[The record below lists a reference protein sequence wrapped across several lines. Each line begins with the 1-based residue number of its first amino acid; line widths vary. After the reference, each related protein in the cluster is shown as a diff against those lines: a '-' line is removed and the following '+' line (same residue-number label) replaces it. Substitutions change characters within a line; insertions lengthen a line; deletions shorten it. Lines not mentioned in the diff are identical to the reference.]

1 MSKLALF
8 GGPKTVSA
16 EEDLFS
22 WPIVTPRMEA
32 AVLEVLR
39 KGKISALDI
48 TVEFEK
54 EFARWLGV
62 KYALAHNTGT
72 AAVHCALFGLGIGR
86 GEEIICPSMTYWA
99 SCVPVFSLG
108 GKVVFADIAP
118 DSLCIDPEDIERCI
132 TSRSRAIVVVHYSG
146 MPADMDAILSIAR
159 KHRLA
164 VLEDCSHSHG
174 SLYKGKMTGT
184 FGEAAAFS
192 MMSAKSFP
200 IGEGGML
207 ATNDRR
213 IYERAIAFAHYARHG
228 SFITLP
234 DIKAGAGIPWGG
246 YKYRLNQLC
255 SAIGREQLQNY
266 GPQMAEIDQA
276 MNFFWDRLEGVAGIR
291 AHRPAANSGNTM
303 GGWYNPLGHYL
314 PEELGGLSITRF
326 CEALRAE
333 GVRDCRPGCNL
344 ALHTHPLFRDLDVY
358 GDGRPT
364 NAAGSPG
371 EPRKAGESL
380 RVSAGIQSRV
390 FKVPWFRRCRPEA
403 IGQYAEAFRKVVEN
417 HEELLADDP
426 GDPDI
431 LGSWGTSSP
440 VSSARVTPS

>member
-1 MSKLALF
+1 MSRLALL
-8 GGPKTVSA
+8 GGVKAVTA

-22 WPIVTPRMEA
+22 WPVITPRIEA

-39 KGKISALDI
+39 KGKISDLDI

-54 EFARWLGV
+54 EFANWLGV
-62 KYALAHNTGT
+62 EYALAHNTGT
-72 AAVHCALFGLGIGR
+72 AAVHSALFGLGIGR
-86 GEEIICPSMTYWA
+86 GDEIICPSMTYWA

-108 GKVVFADIAP
+108 GTVVFSDIKP
-118 DSLCIDPEDIERCI
+118 DSLCINPDDIERCI
-132 TSRSRAIVVVHYSG
+132 TERSRAIVVVHYSG
-146 MPADMDAILSIAR
+146 MPADMEAILPIAR

-184 FGEAAAFS
+184 FGEVAVFS

-213 IYERAIAFAHYARHG
+213 IYERAIAFGHYARHG
-228 SFITLP
+228 SFITIP
-234 DIKAGAGIPWGG
+234 DIRAGAGIPWGG

-255 SAIGREQLQNY
+255 SAIGREQLKNY
-266 GPQMAEIDQA
+266 GTQMAEIDEA
-276 MNFFWDRLEGVAGIR
+276 MNTFWDRLEGLPGIR
-291 AHRPAANSGNTM
+291 GHRPAANSGNTM

-314 PEELGGLSITRF
+314 TEELNGLSISRF

-333 GVRDCRPGCNL
+333 GLRDCRPGCNL
-344 ALHTHPLFRDLDVY
+344 GLHTHPLFHDLDIYRDGKPTNLSASPEASKHWDRDL
-358 GDGRPT
+358 P
-364 NAAGSPG
+364 
-371 EPRKAGESL
+371 
-380 RVSAGIQSRV
+380 VSAGIQSKV
-390 FKVPWFRRCRPEA
+390 FKVPWFRRQRKVA
-403 IGQYAEAFRKVVEN
+403 IDQYVDAFHKVVEN

-426 GDPDI
+426 GDPPA
-431 LGSWGTSSP
+431 LGSWGASSP
-440 VSSARVTPS
+440 IVSR

>member
-1 MSKLALF
+1 ML
-8 GGPKTVSA
+8 GGRKAISA

-22 WPIVTPRMEA
+22 WPVVTQRMEA
-32 AVLEVLR
+32 AVLDVLR
-39 KGKISALDI
+39 RGKISDLDV

-54 EFARWLGV
+54 EFAQWLGV

-86 GEEIICPSMTYWA
+86 GDEIICPSMTYWA

-108 GKVVFADIAP
+108 GTVVFADIDP

-132 TSRSRAIVVVHYSG
+132 TSRSKAIVVVHYSG
-146 MPADMDAILSIAR
+146 APADMDPILSIAR
-159 KHRLA
+159 RYRLA

-184 FGEAAAFS
+184 FGEVAAFS

-213 IYERAIAFAHYARHG
+213 IYERAILFGHYARHG

-234 DIKAGAGIPWGG
+234 DIKTGAGIPWGG

-255 SAIGREQLQNY
+255 SAIGREQLKNY
-266 GPQMAEIDQA
+266 GAQMVDIDKA
-276 MNFFWDRLEGVAGIR
+276 MNFFWDGLEGVAGIR
-291 AHRPAANSGNTM
+291 GHRPALNSGNTM

-314 PEELGGLSITRF
+314 KEELDGLSISRF

-333 GVRDCRPGCNL
+333 GVRDCHPGCNL
-344 ALHTHPLFRDLDVY
+344 ALHTHPLFHDLDVY
-358 GDGRPT
+358 SEGRPT
-364 NAAGSPG
+364 NTTDSS
-371 EPRKAGESL
+371 KAVKQPEKNL
-380 RVSAGIQSRV
+380 RVSAGIQSKV
-390 FKVPWFRRCRPEA
+390 FKVPWFRRYRKKT
-403 IGQYAEAFRKVVEN
+403 IGQYIEAFRKVVEN
-417 HEELLADDP
+417 HKELLAGDP
-426 GDPDI
+426 GNPES
-431 LGSWGTSSP
+431 LGNWGTSSLV
-440 VSSARVTPS
+440 VSR

>member
-1 MSKLALF
+1 ML
-8 GGPKTVSA
+8 GGRKAISA

-22 WPIVTPRMEA
+22 WPVVTQRMEA
-32 AVLEVLR
+32 AVLDVLR
-39 KGKISALDI
+39 RGKISDLDV

-54 EFARWLGV
+54 EFAQWLGV

-86 GEEIICPSMTYWA
+86 GDEIICPSMTYWA

-108 GKVVFADIAP
+108 GTVVFADIDP

-132 TSRSRAIVVVHYSG
+132 TSRSKAIVVVHYSG
-146 MPADMDAILSIAR
+146 APADMDPILSIAR
-159 KHRLA
+159 RYRLA

-184 FGEAAAFS
+184 FGEVAAFS

-213 IYERAIAFAHYARHG
+213 IYERAILFGHYARHG

-234 DIKAGAGIPWGG
+234 DIKTGAGIPWGG

-255 SAIGREQLQNY
+255 SAIGREQLKNY
-266 GPQMAEIDQA
+266 GAQMVDIDKA
-276 MNFFWDRLEGVAGIR
+276 MNFFWDGLEGVAGIR
-291 AHRPAANSGNTM
+291 GHRPALNSGNTM

-314 PEELGGLSITRF
+314 KEELDGLSISRF

-333 GVRDCRPGCNL
+333 GVRDCHPGCNL
-344 ALHTHPLFRDLDVY
+344 ALHTHPLFHDLDVY
-358 GDGRPT
+358 SEGRPT
-364 NAAGSPG
+364 NTTDSS
-371 EPRKAGESL
+371 KAVKQPEKNL
-380 RVSAGIQSRV
+380 RVSAGIQSKV
-390 FKVPWFRRCRPEA
+390 FKVPWFRRYRKKA
-403 IGQYAEAFRKVVEN
+403 IGQYIEAFRKVVEN
-417 HEELLADDP
+417 HKELLAGDP
-426 GDPDI
+426 GNPES
-431 LGSWGTSSP
+431 LGNWGTSSLV
-440 VSSARVTPS
+440 VSR

>member
-1 MSKLALF
+1 M
-8 GGPKTVSA
+8 SA
-16 EEDLFS
+16 EEDMFS
-22 WPIVTPRMEA
+22 WPIVTPQMEA

-39 KGKISALDI
+39 KGKISDLDI

-62 KYALAHNTGT
+62 QYALAHNTGT

-86 GEEIICPSMTYWA
+86 GDEIICPSMTYWA

-108 GKVVFADIAP
+108 GKVVFADINP

-132 TSRSRAIVVVHYSG
+132 TKRSKAIVVVHYSG

-174 SLYKGKMTGT
+174 SLYRGRMTGSL
-184 FGEAAAFS
+184 GEVAAFS

-200 IGEGGML
+200 VGEGGML

-228 SFITLP
+228 SFITIP
-234 DIKAGAGIPWGG
+234 DIKADAGIPWGG

-255 SAIGREQLQNY
+255 SAVGREQLKNY
-266 GPQMAEIDQA
+266 EAQMAEIDRG
-276 MNFFWDRLEGVAGIR
+276 MNYFWDRLEEIPGVKG
-291 AHRPAANSGNTM
+291 HRPAADSGNTM

-314 PEELGGLSITRF
+314 KEELGGLSITRF
-326 CEALRAE
+326 CEAVRAE
-333 GVRDCRPGCNL
+333 GVRDCQPGCNL
-344 ALHTHPLFRDLDVY
+344 GLHTHPLFHDLDVY
-358 GDGRPT
+358 GDGKPT
-364 NAAGSPG
+364 NLSASSQGAKQS
-371 EPRKAGESL
+371 EKNL
-380 RVSAGIQSRV
+380 RVSAGIQSKV
-390 FKVPWFRRCRPEA
+390 FKVPWFRRYRRKA
-403 IGQYAEAFRKVVEN
+403 IGQYADAFRKVVEN
-417 HEELLADDP
+417 YKELLSEDP
-426 GDPDI
+426 GDPRS
-431 LGSWGTSSP
+431 LGSWGTSSLL
-440 VSSARVTPS
+440 VSR

>member
-1 MSKLALF
+1 MSKLALL
-8 GGPKTVSA
+8 GGKKAVSA

-22 WPIVTPRMEA
+22 WPVVTPRMEA

-39 KGKISALDI
+39 KGKISDLDI

-62 KYALAHNTGT
+62 KHALAHNTGT
-72 AAVHCALFGLGIGR
+72 AAVHCALFALGIGR
-86 GEEIICPSMTYWA
+86 GDEIICPSMTYWA

-108 GKVVFADIAP
+108 GTVVFADIDP
-118 DSLCIDPEDIERCI
+118 DSLCINPEDIERCI
-132 TSRSRAIVVVHYSG
+132 TRRSKAIVVVHYSG

-184 FGEAAAFS
+184 FGHVAAFS

-213 IYERAIAFAHYARHG
+213 IYERAIVFGHYARHG
-228 SFITLP
+228 SFITIP
-234 DIKAGAGIPWGG
+234 EIKAGAGIPWGG

-255 SAIGREQLQNY
+255 SAIGREQLKNY
-266 GPQMAEIDQA
+266 GAQMAEIDRA
-276 MNFFWDRLEGVAGIR
+276 MNFFWDRLEGIAGIR

-314 PEELGGLSITRF
+314 KEELGGLSVSRF

-333 GVRDCRPGCNL
+333 GVRDCQPGCNL
-344 ALHTHPLFRDLDVY
+344 ALHTHPLLHDLDVY
-358 GDGRPT
+358 SDGKPT
-364 NAAGSPG
+364 NRADSSPAAKQP
-371 EPRKAGESL
+371 EASL
-380 RVSAGIQSRV
+380 RVSAGIQP
-390 FKVPWFRRCRPEA
+390 K
-403 IGQYAEAFRKVVEN
+403 Q
-417 HEELLADDP
+417 
-426 GDPDI
+426 GDRTVRHS
-431 LGSWGTSSP
+431 LS
-440 VSSARVTPS
+440 

>member
-1 MSKLALF
+1 MGKLALL
-8 GGPKTVSA
+8 GGRKAVSA
-16 EEDLFS
+16 EGDLFS
-22 WPIVTPRMEA
+22 WPIVTQRMEA
-32 AVLEVLR
+32 AAIDVLR
-39 KGKISALDI
+39 KGKISDLDI

-54 EFARWLGV
+54 EFAEWLGV

-72 AAVHCALFGLGIGR
+72 AAVHCALFGIGVGR
-86 GEEIICPSMTYWA
+86 GDEIICPSMTYWA

-108 GKVVFADIAP
+108 GKVVFADIDP
-118 DSLCIDPEDIERCI
+118 DSLCIDPRDIERCI
-132 TSRSRAIVVVHYSG
+132 TSRSRAVVVVHYSG
-146 MPADMDAILSIAR
+146 MPADMDGIQSIAR
-159 KHRLA
+159 RHRLA

-184 FGEAAAFS
+184 FGEVAAFS

-213 IYERAIAFAHYARHG
+213 IYERAILFGHYARHG

-255 SAIGREQLQNY
+255 STIGREQLKNY
-266 GPQMAEIDQA
+266 GAQMAEIDEA
-276 MNFFWDRLEGVAGIR
+276 MNFFWDGLEGVPGVR
-291 AHRPAANSGNTM
+291 SHRPIGESGNTM

-314 PEELGGLSITRF
+314 KEELDGLSISRF

-333 GVRDCRPGCNL
+333 GVRDCQPGCNL
-344 ALHTHPLFRDLDVY
+344 ALHTHPLFHDLDVY
-358 GDGRPT
+358 GQGRPT
-364 NAAGSPG
+364 NRTDFSNAGKRS
-371 EPRKAGESL
+371 EENL

-390 FKVPWFRRCRPEA
+390 FKVPWFRRCRKQA
-403 IGQYAEAFRKVVEN
+403 IGQYIEAFCKVVEN
-417 HEELLADDP
+417 HEELLAGDA
-426 GDPDI
+426 GDPES
-431 LGSWGTSSP
+431 LGSWGTSSLV
-440 VSSARVTPS
+440 VSR